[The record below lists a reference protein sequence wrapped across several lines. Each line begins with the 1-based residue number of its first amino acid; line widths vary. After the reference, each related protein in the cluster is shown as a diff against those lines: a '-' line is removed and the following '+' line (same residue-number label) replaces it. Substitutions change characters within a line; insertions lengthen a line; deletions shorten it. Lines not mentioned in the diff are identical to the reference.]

1 MPTHTPARRL
11 AGYLLLV
18 LSVLAWG
25 AILTLPFF
33 GVSWAEAALLAAVFI
48 VIGEG
53 AFLLAVAL
61 LGKDLLKKLTAYA
74 RGPKP

>member
-1 MPTHTPARRL
+1 MRKII
-11 AGYLLLV
+11 GYLLLA
-18 LSVLAWG
+18 LSALAWG

-33 GVSWAEAALLAAVFI
+33 GVSWGEAAVLAAVLI

-61 LGKDLLKKLTAYA
+61 LGKDILARIKAYLQ
-74 RGPKP
+74 RG